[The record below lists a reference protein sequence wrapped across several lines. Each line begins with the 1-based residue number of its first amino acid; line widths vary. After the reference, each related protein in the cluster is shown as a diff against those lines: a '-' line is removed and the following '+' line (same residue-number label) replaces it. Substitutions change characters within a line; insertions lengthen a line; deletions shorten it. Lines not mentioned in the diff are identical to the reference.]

1 MASHGKAPANAERAA
16 VVHVVWELQEE
27 ADISGARLARE
38 AGLERVY
45 LQRRLRGEVAFS
57 VEDLAAL
64 AGPLGVTQDDIMQRA
79 AHVLS
84 DLTYHRGDDQGSE
97 IARHVSK

>member
-1 MASHGKAPANAERAA
+1 MRRTNSSPERLA
-16 VVHVVWELQEE
+16 VLHVVWELQEE

-45 LQRRLRGEVAFS
+45 LQRRLRGEVSFS

-64 AGPLGVTQDDIMQRA
+64 AVPLGVSYDDILLRA
-79 AHVLS
+79 AHVLR
-84 DLTYHRGDDQGSE
+84 DLP
-97 IARHVSK
+97 